1 MFDSG
6 QEPDSSSK
14 PIAGV
19 AGLEDRGVALGNP
32 EPLEYPCP
40 SQSVRVNERKIM
52 FKRTSFQNGSLKKEK
67 RKRGPDVWI
76 YRWREIGPDGAGR
89 KPKVIVGSVDE
100 YPSQALARRAVED
113 LGLGINRKKRRRD
126 PEKTMKQ
133 LITHYDAKELSEER
147 VNKTPYTCDVYRGYL
162 KTWISPRW
170 GSYKL
175 ADVKTAEVESWLRSI
190 DRADGTKVKIRN
202 LMATLFNHG
211 IRWEFIKAN
220 PITGPSRGAGVRQSG
235 KRKETPEVLTI
246 QEIRSILNELPD
258 RFRTLVFLFACTGMR
273 FSELRGLRWAD
284 VNLASRTLSIRRGV
298 VKKYVGDLK
307 TRSSHR
313 LLPLHEELAKALG
326 EHLAASPHNQPHD
339 WVFASSIKNGKVPIW
354 STSLMEDHVRPAG
367 RRAGVTKQLT
377 WKMFRTSIATQL
389 TANGENIKTS
399 QLTLGHANSQI
410 TADVYTL
417 PVASVVRSAHNRLVD
432 MVIASPTLTEAKSG
446 LIGPLLAPE
455 GSLVPLSC

>member
-1 MFDSG
+1 MFDAG

-113 LGLGINRKKRRRD
+113 LGLGINRKKRQRD

-133 LITHYDAKELSEER
+133 LITHYEAKELSEER
-147 VNKTPYTCDVYRGYL
+147 VKKTPYTCDVYRGYL

-190 DRADGTKVKIRN
+190 DRANGTKVKIRN

-273 FSELRGLRWAD
+273 FSELRGLRWMD
-284 VNLASRTLSIRRGV
+284 VDLASRTLSIRRGV

-313 LLPLHEELAKALG
+313 RLPLHEELAKALG
-326 EHLAASPHNQPHD
+326 RTPCCISSQPTKRLGVRQQHQERKSSHLVNQPDGGSRPSCRPPGRGHQAVD
-339 WVFASSIKNGKVPIW
+339 
-354 STSLMEDHVRPAG
+354 LEDV
-367 RRAGVTKQLT
+367 
-377 WKMFRTSIATQL
+377 
-389 TANGENIKTS
+389 
-399 QLTLGHANSQI
+399 
-410 TADVYTL
+410 
-417 PVASVVRSAHNRLVD
+417 
-432 MVIASPTLTEAKSG
+432 
-446 LIGPLLAPE
+446 
-455 GSLVPLSC
+455 